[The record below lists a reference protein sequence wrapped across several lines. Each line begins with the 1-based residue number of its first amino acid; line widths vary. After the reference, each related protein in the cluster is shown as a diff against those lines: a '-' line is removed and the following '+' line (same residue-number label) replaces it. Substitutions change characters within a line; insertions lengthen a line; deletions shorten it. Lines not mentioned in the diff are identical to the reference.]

1 MTLKQFLDQFAS
13 VLGNGSP
20 LAFAVAVVGG
30 VIASAVCPCT
40 LPVGVGVATV
50 AGASEGKDR
59 RDGLRMATAFF
70 AGIVVNLTLL
80 GSLAGR
86 LGAIATDRF
95 GRNWALVMALLSL
108 CAAVV
113 TFLGPRFKVD
123 QIARWRRP
131 GVLGSFL
138 YGFIFSL
145 GTSVA
150 PLLLLLA
157 IAAANA
163 SPLYGFALAL
173 AFGIGRGLPFLV
185 VGVFASAIMRFAKLG
200 ARQRLIQVAS
210 GCALLV
216 VSAYYANAF
225 VSLI

>member
-1 MTLKQFLDQFAS
+1 MTLKEFLDHFAS
-13 VLGNGSP
+13 TLGSGSP
-20 LAFAVAVVGG
+20 IAVAVAVVGG

-50 AGASEGKDR
+50 AGASESSAR
-59 RDGLRMATAFF
+59 RDGLRMASAFF

-80 GSLAGR
+80 GTLAGR
-86 LGAIATDRF
+86 LGAIATERF
-95 GRNWALVMALLSL
+95 GRNWALVMAALSL
-108 CAAVV
+108 AAAVV
-113 TFLGPRFKVD
+113 TFVGPRVKAE

-173 AFGIGRGLPFLV
+173 AFGVGRGLPFFII
-185 VGVFASAIMRFAKLG
+185 GVFASAIMRFVRLG
-200 ARQRLIQVAS
+200 ARQRLIQLAS

-216 VSAYYANAF
+216 LSAYYVSAF